1 MATITIAAEK
11 LSDLTPICDAL
22 RAALVG
28 RRLLKCV
35 VKDRE
40 RSLVYEMVKSD
51 PINRSIT
58 VTLNGNY
65 LFALHRS
72 SVHKSVTV
80 SWYSHRNTLGGP
92 IEDCFTHNKSHFFLV
107 LEKFIPGH
115 GLKWIHHYEMKTV
128 AFEIRAIADKRESL
142 LQSTIKRWEKE
153 GAQQ

>member
-1 MATITIAAEK
+1 MAPTVIVAEK
-11 LSDLTPICDAL
+11 LSDLTPICEVL
-22 RAALVG
+22 HAALVG

-35 VKDRE
+35 VKDGK

-58 VTLNGNY
+58 VTVNNNY

-80 SWYSHRNTLGGP
+80 SWYSHRNTLSGP
-92 IEDCFTHNKSHFFLV
+92 IEDCFTHNKSSLFLV
-107 LEKFIPGH
+107 LEKVIPGH

-128 AFEIRAIADKRESL
+128 AFEIRATADKRESL

-153 GAQQ
+153 GVQQ